1 MASSSANLP
10 EQVKRVEQMG
20 PPVRAQAESLL
31 PAQPSGSRPGAF
43 SECPPGSVRPK
54 ALETGL
60 AVAPILVW
68 AADQTGTLWMIE
80 GKGAAVA
87 GLPSE
92 AVLGRRIDE
101 VFHDVPEILSQF
113 HRALAGE
120 VASGTAEIDR
130 GFVVD
135 CWAAPLRASDS
146 EIAGVVGVAVDVT
159 ARHRAERRLLAE
171 WRRAEGLLRSHEED
185 RRLIVYEIHDG
196 LVQEATAAQMRLE
209 ALLLSGQVPPGP
221 WRQELELVLG
231 LVRNTVSEARQF
243 IMGLRPPVLEER
255 GLVEALREMIAG
267 QPPGGPSVE
276 LLVSVQF
283 SRLEPL
289 LETAIYRIVQEALSN
304 VRRHS
309 RSDRAEVRI
318 TQLGDHVEVEIRDWG
333 VGFDPASVDKERFGL
348 KGIRQ
353 RARSLRG
360 RARIESAPGKGTRVL
375 VSLPL
380 VEASQETSLSNDRS
394 TE

>member
-1 MASSSANLP
+1 MGSS
-10 EQVKRVEQMG
+10 VKV
-20 PPVRAQAESLL
+20 QAETPLS
-31 PAQPSGSRPGAF
+31 AQPSGPRPSAF
-43 SECPPGSVRPK
+43 SDSPTGSVWPK

-60 AVAPILVW
+60 AVAPILIW

-80 GKGAAVA
+80 GKGAVMA
-87 GLPSE
+87 GLPQE
-92 AVLGRRIDE
+92 AVLGRRIEE
-101 VFHDVPEILSQF
+101 VFHDVPEILHQF

-120 VASGTAEIDR
+120 VVGGPAEIDT
-130 GFVVD
+130 GFVAD
-135 CWAAPLRASDS
+135 CWAAPLRTPDDGV
-146 EIAGVVGVAVDVT
+146 AGVVGVAVDVT
-159 ARHRAERRLLAE
+159 ARHMAERRLLAE

-185 RRLIVYEIHDG
+185 RRLIAYEVHDG

-209 ALLLSGQVPPGP
+209 ALLASGQVPSGP

-255 GLVEALREMIAG
+255 GLVEALREMIAR

-276 LLVSVQF
+276 LVVSVRF
-283 SRLEPL
+283 SRLESL

-309 RSDRAEVRI
+309 QSDRAEVRI
-318 TQLGDHVEVEIRDWG
+318 TQLGDRVEVEIRDWG
-333 VGFDPASVDKERFGL
+333 VGFDPASVEKERFGL

-380 VEASQETSLSNDRS
+380 VEASRETSLSNDRS